1 VKKYLNYIFIGIA
14 IVALIGAFL
23 YRHFTPKSMELELNE
38 GSEIIAINL
47 PNKDGDFIS
56 TTDFKGKI
64 LLVDFWASWCRPC
77 RMESPFLVNS
87 YNKYKNAEFKNAK
100 GFEIYSISLDQDRQK
115 WLNAIENDGLTWTN
129 HVCDFKG
136 WDCPVVNHFKI
147 KFIPSSILLD
157 ENGKVIATDL
167 RGNDL
172 EKQLDKLLK

>member
-1 VKKYLNYIFIGIA
+1 MKKYLNYIFIGIA

-100 GFEIYSISLDQDRQK
+100 GFEIYSISLD
-115 WLNAIENDGLTWTN
+115 
-129 HVCDFKG
+129 
-136 WDCPVVNHFKI
+136 
-147 KFIPSSILLD
+147 
-157 ENGKVIATDL
+157 
-167 RGNDL
+167 
-172 EKQLDKLLK
+172 

>member
-1 VKKYLNYIFIGIA
+1 MKKYLNYIFIGIA
-14 IVALIGAFL
+14 TVALIGAFL
-23 YRHFTPKSMELELNE
+23 YQHFTPKSMEVDLNE
-38 GSEIIAINL
+38 GSEIIDINL
-47 PNKDGDFIS
+47 PNKEGVFLS
-56 TTDFKGKI
+56 TTDLKGKI
-64 LLVDFWASWCRPC
+64 LLIDFWASWCRPC
-77 RMESPFLVNS
+77 RMENPFLVKS
-87 YNKYKNAEFKNAK
+87 YNKYKNAEFKNAQ
-100 GFEIYSISLDQDRQK
+100 GFEIYSISLDQDRER
-115 WLNAIENDGLTWTN
+115 WLGAIAKDGLPWTS